1 MKQIQF
7 HILTLAFAVAH
18 LAHGQVLPT
27 IHVSGNA
34 EIRVAPDLV
43 DITLGIEVIGKA
55 LLPAQEEQNRRVAA
69 VIACLK
75 KAGVEDKDIQTD
87 RVSIHPR
94 YDEESSK
101 IKPNRYEVARSVNC
115 TLRDIGKFDEVLTA
129 ALQAGA
135 TDVSGI
141 NFRTTE
147 LLKHRDAARLAALR
161 AARQKATLLANEL
174 GMKVGRAQSVVED
187 LPGGTASMRL
197 YDYDPPQISQNSS
210 NRNSID
216 SISAGMAEG
225 GFAAG
230 QIAISATIY
239 VTFTLE

>member
-1 MKQIQF
+1 
-7 HILTLAFAVAH
+7 V
-18 LAHGQVLPT
+18 PT
-27 IHVSGNA
+27 IQVSGKA
-34 EIRVAPDLV
+34 EVRVAPDLV
-43 DITLGIEVIGKA
+43 DITLGVEVIGTA
-55 LLPAQEEQNRRVAA
+55 LLPAQAEQNQRVAA

-87 RVSIHPR
+87 RGSIHPR
-94 YDEESSK
+94 YDDNSSK
-101 IKPNRYEVARSVNC
+101 IKPNRYEVERSVNC

-135 TDVSGI
+135 TDVSDI
-141 NFRTTE
+141 TFRTTE

-187 LPGGTASMRL
+187 LPSGTAGLRNDEFDL
-197 YDYDPPQISQNSS
+197 PQQNSIG
-210 NRNSID
+210 RNSID
-216 SISAGMAEG
+216 SISAGRAEG

-239 VTFTLE
+239 VTFALE